1 MPQTDEP
8 ITPAPKTASEAT
20 KAKPPAP
27 AKTPGGVYSFTIDTG
42 SGRLVKVESVDST
55 GARHPLTSEEKAKF
69 AKSHPAM
76 PLRRLVE
83 QAFEAGIE
91 FVLGEEAGSDT
102 PESKED
108 GELSGLLIQTMIER
122 GKAKELVKTENS
134 RPCRDRNA
142 DRPGRQVA
150 APVIV

>member
-83 QAFEAGIE
+83 QASRQIE
-91 FVLGEEAGSDT
+91 FVLGE
-102 PESKED
+102 
-108 GELSGLLIQTMIER
+108 
-122 GKAKELVKTENS
+122 KAQRTLRKARKTAS
-134 RPCRDRNA
+134 S
-142 DRPGRQVA
+142 A
-150 APVIV
+150 AC